1 MSSPP
6 FSPIPTY
13 PSNTR
18 YSAAG
23 ASYGASGPEDV
34 PALSELDSWPDP
46 GMTQSADI
54 RVALSGITAPCF
66 QGADR
71 VAGQSYANAFAF
83 SGYVLALLEL
93 KSIV

>member
-6 FSPIPTY
+6 FSNTY
-13 PSNTR
+13 IYPPNAR
-18 YSAAG
+18 YSATG
-23 ASYGASGPEDV
+23 ASYGASGPDDV
-34 PALSELDSWPDP
+34 RALSELDSWPDP

-54 RVALSGITAPCF
+54 RVEPSGMTALCF
-66 QGADR
+66 QGADD
-71 VAGQSYANAFAF
+71 VAGQSYADAFAL